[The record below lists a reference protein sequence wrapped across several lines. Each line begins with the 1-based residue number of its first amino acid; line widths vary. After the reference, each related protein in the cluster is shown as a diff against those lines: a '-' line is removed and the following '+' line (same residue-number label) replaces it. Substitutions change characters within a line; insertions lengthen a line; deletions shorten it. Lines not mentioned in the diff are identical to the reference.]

1 MSDDTP
7 FPPASDDAGGAPH
20 QPAYTPVPNPVTQ
33 PVYGAPGGEWSA
45 PDATYLTVPEPEKK
59 KRTARTLVGAGVA
72 AVVVL
77 GAAGGAYAYSALASH
92 GTQPETVVPA
102 TAVAFAKLDLDPAA
116 DQKIAVF
123 QLTRKFPDLAKSFTD
138 KNKVKDASLAKLFSE
153 KPGGLNY
160 DHDIKPWLGSRIAV
174 AYVPDAANPAGAD
187 TVLVAGYTDEA
198 KMKASLARYQATA
211 AQKVGYTTRKG
222 YVLISDTQAHA
233 DAVAS
238 ADNAGTLSSTN
249 TYRSDT
255 RALRGNQIAV
265 AWVDVAAVAK
275 LAAKR
280 LPTSSAS
287 SIGALTAMGGGGR
300 IAMGIHADSSYVELS
315 GATFGTAKTATVPA
329 ARSISAL
336 PADTAGALEI
346 SGLSGQQTKS
356 WSKLPQAQ
364 QDEINRQFDGLGLH
378 LPEDFSALLG
388 SDITVSAGPRTG
400 AGTTPVAA
408 QVVTDGGAR
417 AVSILRTFI
426 DGFNRYGRQSGAGQS
441 GGGSL
446 PVTVLATSKGYA
458 IANDPTYVKSLQTP
472 SSATLGSTSLFKD
485 AVPHADGAQIVGF
498 LNVGSLLNAPGVTD
512 EDRRTLSHIGAVGL
526 SATQN
531 AGAGSFDLRVTIK

>member
-1 MSDDTP
+1 M
-7 FPPASDDAGGAPH
+7 
-20 QPAYTPVPNPVTQ
+20 
-33 PVYGAPGGEWSA
+33 
-45 PDATYLTVPEPEKK
+45 
-59 KRTARTLVGAGVA
+59 
-72 AVVVL
+72 VV
-77 GAAGGAYAYSALASH
+77 GAAGGAYAYSALASS
-92 GTQPETVVPA
+92 GSQPETVVPA

-116 DQKIAVF
+116 DQKIAVY
-123 QLTRKFPDLAKSFTD
+123 QLARKFPNLASTFTD
-138 KNKVKDASLAKLFSE
+138 KNKIKDSGLAKLFSD
-153 KPGGLNY
+153 KPGGLDYNR
-160 DHDIKPWLGSRIAV
+160 DIKPWLGSRIAV
-174 AYVPDAANPAGAD
+174 AYVPDAANPLGAD
-187 TVLVAGYTDEA
+187 TVLVAGYTDGA

-211 AQKVGYTTRKG
+211 AQKIGYTTRKG

-238 ADNAGTLSSTN
+238 ADNAGTLNSDN

-255 RALRGNQIAV
+255 RALHGNQIAV
-265 AWVDVAAVAK
+265 AWVDVAA
-275 LAAKR
+275 AAKR

-287 SIGALTAMGGGGR
+287 SMGALTAMGGGGR

-315 GATFGTAKTATVPA
+315 GATFGTAKTANVPA

-356 WSKLPQAQ
+356 WNKLPQAQ

-400 AGTTPVAA
+400 AGTTPMAA
-408 QVVTDGGAR
+408 QVVTSRGAR

-426 DGFNRYGRQSGAGQS
+426 DGFNRYGRQSGVGQS

-446 PVTVLATSKGYA
+446 PVTVLATGTGYA
-458 IANDPTYVKSLQTP
+458 IANDPTYAKSLQTP

-526 SATQN
+526 SVTQN
-531 AGAGSFDLRVTIK
+531 AGVGSFDLRVTIK